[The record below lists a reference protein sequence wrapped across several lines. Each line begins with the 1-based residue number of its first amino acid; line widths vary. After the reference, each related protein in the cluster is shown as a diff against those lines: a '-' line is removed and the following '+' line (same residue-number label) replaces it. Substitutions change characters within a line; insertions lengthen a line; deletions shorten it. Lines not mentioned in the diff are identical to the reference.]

1 MNEELIRDTY
11 LTRNKVKTLKH
22 VEEVAE
28 TAAWLAGI
36 LHLDVQRLY

>member
-28 TAAWLAGI
+28 TAAHQCGDVAAGN
-36 LHLDVQRLY
+36 V